1 MSSLPT
7 PSRPCQSSKTERT
20 TLYRLP
26 HGLPHGLPHSLALP
40 AGAEVFCASGQLL
53 LQTAQLGGLDG
64 GPSLSLRLHTGQ
76 SWRAPCALWL
86 QATALRG
93 PARLQ
98 STLPASPVG
107 PAPSGT
113 APVPDT
119 VWAHLG
125 ATVARWWGQR
135 PLRQRKAQLPG

>member
-1 MSSLPT
+1 MSSLP
-7 PSRPCQSSKTERT
+7 PPPCPGQNPRADRT

-26 HGLPHGLPHSLALP
+26 HGLAHSLALP

-53 LQTAQLGGLDG
+53 LQTTPLGGLDST
-64 GPSLSLRLHTGQ
+64 PSLSLHLHTGQ

-86 QATALRG
+86 QATALQG

-98 STLPASPVG
+98 STLPSSPVG

-113 APVPDT
+113 APTSDT
-119 VWAHLG
+119 VWARLG

>member
-26 HGLPHGLPHSLALP
+26 HGLPYSLALH

-53 LQTAQLGGLDG
+53 LQTAPLGGMDG
-64 GPSLSLRLHTGQ
+64 GPSLSLHLHTGQ

-86 QATALRG
+86 QATALQG